1 MIILSR
7 LFFSIA
13 RGTNPEA
20 PPQLSGFWVCRRSR
34 RRGLRNSLRSDSP
47 RPFSSV
53 SLATS
58 PPDKGGIGGS
68 CLYSNPFAL
77 RALPLYFALQ
87 NAGERGLTLLLPL
100 QVFLIPLLVAT
111 LLSSPL
117 YFALHNAGEEG
128 DSNPPL
134 IAVRYPAYGA
144 RQGGV

>member
-53 SLATS
+53 SLASS

-87 NAGERGLTLLLPL
+87 NAGEECRNLSMTWFYCFYSPSVLPRSIL
-100 QVFLIPLLVAT
+100 CVAT
-111 LLSSPL
+111 PVRLDT
-117 YFALHNAGEEG
+117 AREECV
-128 DSNPPL
+128 NVL
-134 IAVRYPAYGA
+134 QCR
-144 RQGGV
+144 GV